1 MRKVAIVGIGQTPF
15 GKHYEKDTRELAEEA
30 IFKAMKD
37 AGAKAEDIQIA
48 FVGSV
53 GMDPS
58 TPMMIGQIALEQMG
72 IKGIPITRLENA
84 CASGSNALH
93 LAWLAIQSGMY
104 DVALALGVEKMST
117 PTIEQARMAMRL
129 GGGDALLE
137 GSMGLFPPGIFAM
150 IAQIYMEK
158 YDARRE
164 DLAMV
169 SVKNHKHASL
179 NPLAQYQREVSL
191 EEVLNSRPVSWPL
204 GVLDCCPISDGAAC
218 AILASEE
225 ATRRFSGIPV
235 WIKASVQVSGKYND
249 LEDLRPDTTIKAGE
263 LAYKMAGIGPEE
275 IDFAEVHDCF
285 SFAEI
290 MHYEDLGFCKRGEG
304 ARMIREK
311 KTFLGG
317 EIPVNTS
324 GGLLAKGHPL
334 AATGIAQAYEAVL
347 QLRGGAGK
355 RQVENAKFGL
365 THNGGGFRHGDVGI
379 VVVHIFGKEK

>member
-249 LEDLRPDTTIKAGE
+249 LEDLRPDTTIRAGE

>member
-1 MRKVAIVGIGQTPF
+1 MRKVAIVGAGQTNF
-15 GKHYEKDTRELAEEA
+15 GKFYEKDTRDLAEEA
-30 IFKAMKD
+30 VFKALKD
-37 AGAKAEDIQIA
+37 ADAKPEDIEIA
-48 FVGSV
+48 YVGSV
-53 GMDPS
+53 GMDS
-58 TPMMIGQIALEQMG
+58 TTPMMIGQIALEQLG

-93 LAWLAIQSGMY
+93 LAWLAIQSGVY

-117 PTIEQARMAMRL
+117 PTLEQARMAMRL

-169 SVKNHKHASL
+169 SVKNHKHGSL
-179 NPLAQYQREVSL
+179 NPLAQYQKEVSL
-191 EEVLNSRPVSWPL
+191 EEVLNSRPVTYPL

-218 AILASEE
+218 VILASEDVIK
-225 ATRRFSGIPV
+225 RFNSKPV
-235 WIKASVQVSGKYND
+235 WIKASVQVSGRYED
-249 LEDLRPDTTIKAGE
+249 LEDLRPDTTARAGKKAYE
-263 LAYKMAGIGPEE
+263 MAGVGPED

-290 MHYEDLGFCKRGEG
+290 MHYEDLGFCNRGEG
-304 ARMIREK
+304 AKFIREGK
-311 KTFLGG
+311 PFLGG
-317 EIPVNTS
+317 EKPVNTS
-324 GGLLAKGHPL
+324 GGLISKGHPL
-334 AATGIAQAYEAVL
+334 AATGIAQAYESVE
-347 QLRGGAGK
+347 QLRGRAGK
-355 RQVENAKFGL
+355 RQVEGAKIGL

-379 VVVHIFGKEK
+379 VVTHIFSKER